1 MNAHPNT
8 GGDSSPQAAAPAKPT
23 IPPERPEKIALVLG
37 SGSARGWAH
46 IGILQALEELAIRID
61 CVVGSSIGALVGAVY
76 ASRGIEQ
83 LKEVVVH
90 LDRRQLLSLLD
101 VGLRHA
107 GLIDG
112 KRVAD
117 ELREQIRQPEIQS
130 LSLPFRA
137 VATDLNTGEEVLLD
151 RGDVIEAVRA
161 SISIPGVFTPV
172 VRGERLLVDGGL
184 TNPVPVSLVRAWG
197 ADFVIAVDV
206 NHDLLRQ
213 RSSREQARKRAVE
226 ADGGDAGQD
235 QEDGRDPAR
244 DGKADGEATKDGQP
258 DGRAA
263 QDGKE
268 EDDGAA
274 LPHFLRDLRRMIRDD
289 VVKRNSALAYLNR
302 QMDKIHLPDLAPLKA
317 AFDRED
323 APSILEVIF
332 TSTAIMEAR
341 IGDYRL
347 QIDRPD
353 LLIRPR
359 VGDIRGHEF
368 DRGEEA
374 IAEGYRAALKALR
387 PLQETWWPLDSD
399 RSRP

>member
-1 MNAHPNT
+1 MNASS
-8 GGDSSPQAAAPAKPT
+8 DSETHAAMRHDPV
-23 IPPERPEKIALVLG
+23 IPSKRPEKIGLVLG

-61 CVVGSSIGALVGAVY
+61 CVAGSSIGALVGAVY

-117 ELREQIRQPEIQS
+117 ELREQIRQPEIQT
-130 LSLPFRA
+130 LNLPFRA
-137 VATDLNTGEEVLLD
+137 VATDLNTGEEVVLD

-172 VRGERLLVDGGL
+172 ARGDRLLVDGGL
-184 TNPVPVSLVRAWG
+184 TNPVPVSLARALG

-206 NHDLLRQ
+206 NHHLLVERA
-213 RSSREQARKRAVE
+213 ARAKDRRTAAGKVP
-226 ADGGDAGQD
+226 GGSTLAGSA
-235 QEDGRDPAR
+235 PA
-244 DGKADGEATKDGQP
+244 GKAQGDKAQRDDALRDEANGAPAKG
-258 DGRAA
+258 
-263 QDGKE
+263 
-268 EDDGAA
+268 DDDKPA
-274 LPHFLRDLRRMIRDD
+274 LPHFLQDLKRLIRDD
-289 VVKRNSALAYLNR
+289 VIKRNSALAYLNR
-302 QMDKIHLPDLAPLKA
+302 QMEKIHLPDLAPLKA
-317 AFDRED
+317 AFERED
-323 APSILEVIF
+323 TPSILEVIF

-347 QIDRPD
+347 EIDQPD

-374 IAEGYRAALKALR
+374 IAEGYRAGMEALR
-387 PLQETWWPLDSD
+387 PLQETWWPLASD
-399 RSRP
+399 RPRP

>member
-1 MNAHPNT
+1 MNV
-8 GGDSSPQAAAPAKPT
+8 SSDNKTHAAMRHDPVIAS
-23 IPPERPEKIALVLG
+23 ERPEKIGLVLG

-61 CVVGSSIGALVGAVY
+61 CVAGSSIGALVGAVY

-130 LSLPFRA
+130 LNLLFRA
-137 VATDLNTGEEVLLD
+137 VATDLNTGEEVVLD
-151 RGDVIEAVRA
+151 HGDVIEAVRA

-172 VRGERLLVDGGL
+172 ARGDRLLVDGGL
-184 TNPVPVSLVRAWG
+184 TNPVPVSLARALG

-206 NHDLLRQ
+206 NHDLLVERASRAKERRTAGRDAQDDSARRDKAQPDRTRQ
-213 RSSREQARKRAVE
+213 DEPDEARETE
-226 ADGGDAGQD
+226 DGGEG
-235 QEDGRDPAR
+235 P
-244 DGKADGEATKDGQP
+244 
-258 DGRAA
+258 
-263 QDGKE
+263 
-268 EDDGAA
+268 A
-274 LPHFLRDLRRMIRDD
+274 LPHFLQDLKRLIRDD
-289 VVKRNSALAYLNR
+289 VIKRNSALAYLNR
-302 QMDKIHLPDLAPLKA
+302 QMEKIHLPDLAPLKA
-317 AFDRED
+317 AFERED
-323 APSILEVIF
+323 TPSILEVIF

-347 QIDRPD
+347 EIDQPD

-374 IAEGYRAALKALR
+374 IAEGYRAGMEALR
-387 PLQETWWPLDSD
+387 PLQETWWPLASD
-399 RSRP
+399 RPRP